1 MLSYILLMYIFKNQ
15 NFERKKESSRKN
27 LRLLRLNCNFRTI
40 LSPIVGLLTSSLRTQ
55 ELYSAYFVHCAELW
69 SEHKMTLRGKNREV
83 WHWSFGKCQN
93 IYCRTVW
100 RFMSLA
106 RICDVGQIIANSQ
119 ISSSLVVSRGTKLC
133 NGDTDFLIFCTNALP
148 LKNKNKLKA
157 VLFPIAKY
165 FVKLHRVLEW
175 FSSFFV
181 QLKKSSQ
188 TLSSH

>member
-1 MLSYILLMYIFKNQ
+1 MQFDFLVDWLCFTMNQSLLEVAVVIFSSHVITWCFLTYYWYIKKPKLWK
-15 NFERKKESSRKN
+15 KKESRKN

-40 LSPIVGLLTSSLRTQ
+40 LTPIVGLLTGLRTQ

-133 NGDTDFLIFCTNALP
+133 NGDTDFIIFCTNALP
-148 LKNKNKLKA
+148 LKK
-157 VLFPIAKY
+157 
-165 FVKLHRVLEW
+165 
-175 FSSFFV
+175 
-181 QLKKSSQ
+181 
-188 TLSSH
+188 

>member
-1 MLSYILLMYIFKNQ
+1 MQFDFLVDWLCFTMNQSLLEVAVVIFVVTLLPDAFLHIIDVFKNQ
-15 NFERKKESSRKN
+15 NFERKKNHLAES
-27 LRLLRLNCNFRTI
+27 LLRLNCNFRTI
-40 LSPIVGLLTSSLRTQ
+40 LTPIVGLLTSLRTQ

-148 LKNKNKLKA
+148 LKNK
-157 VLFPIAKY
+157 
-165 FVKLHRVLEW
+165 E
-175 FSSFFV
+175 
-181 QLKKSSQ
+181 
-188 TLSSH
+188 